1 MPLPEGQAVLRVN
14 AERFALAVRESFI
27 RIGAACINFADGAG
41 QIVHCQAVA
50 RTGRSGVFVFSSGND
65 GLFDRAVKFPHA
77 ASGQAAYGLIETVI
91 R

>member
-1 MPLPEGQAVLRVN
+1 MCVN

-50 RTGRSGVFVFSSGND
+50 RTGGLGVFVFGAGND

-77 ASGQAAYGLIETVI
+77 APVQPAYGLIETVVGI
-91 R
+91 TGRIT